1 MIKSQECIQD
11 MPDLP
16 SELPD
21 PNGLDAAN
29 GNNIYG
35 YHSTMPLETTMWK
48 KFTTTIIIELPSF
61 VKQIHPKWFFCFFG
75 TPSQKIKAK
84 ILLKKSS
91 TRKKNSMCIYY
102 VNLL

>member
-21 PNGLDAAN
+21 PNGSFSRLDAAN

-35 YHSTMPLETTMWK
+35 YHSSMPLETTM
-48 KFTTTIIIELPSF
+48 
-61 VKQIHPKWFFCFFG
+61 
-75 TPSQKIKAK
+75 
-84 ILLKKSS
+84 
-91 TRKKNSMCIYY
+91 
-102 VNLL
+102 

>member
-1 MIKSQECIQD
+1 MHRTNSGNLIHRSDSGGFKSHKLDSIAALNPAASGVVNSAPAPHDFQDEPIYYNKRQSMIKSQECIQD

-35 YHSTMPLETTMWK
+35 YHSTMPLETTM
-48 KFTTTIIIELPSF
+48 
-61 VKQIHPKWFFCFFG
+61 
-75 TPSQKIKAK
+75 
-84 ILLKKSS
+84 
-91 TRKKNSMCIYY
+91 
-102 VNLL
+102 